1 MPVTAIRPLPQ
12 PEPGLLFELANDAD
26 EGQTG
31 SSVRTRGAR
40 AEEADLVEV
49 MPLAGME
56 HALAYRL
63 PSNLRGL
70 VQPGCLVRVPLR
82 RGAKLG
88 VVERLG
94 SDQDVPLA
102 KIKFVHELL
111 FPEPILTPDL
121 IALARWLG
129 AYYLASPEAVFE
141 TMIPAPVRAGM
152 SMRMER
158 LVCPGRMALTADE
171 EATLARRAPKQAAAY
186 RFLRAQP
193 GPVARGLVLARL
205 KLSSA
210 TLDALIEKGIVE
222 ETQREN
228 PRVAFADDSADSET
242 EAAAAVGSFE
252 LNPAQKAAIA
262 DIGASLKA
270 GVYQTHLL
278 HGVTGSGKTEV
289 YLQAIQDAL
298 AGGGGVIYLVPE
310 VALTPQT
317 VGRLRS
323 RLAAAGT
330 EIVVWHSHLSA
341 GERFD
346 AWMAVARG
354 KARVVVGA
362 RSAVFA
368 PVANLR
374 LVVVDEEHEPAYKQ
388 EEAPRYHG
396 RDVAVYRA
404 RLAGATCVL
413 GSATPALESLL
424 NARLGR
430 YKLNRL
436 PERVDGRGMP
446 VMRLIDLRRETLKA
460 RGPVL
465 LSRELADA
473 LRDRVERKEQSIL
486 FLNRR
491 GYSSSLQCP
500 GCGFVGRCPHCSV
513 SLTYHRSDER
523 LRCHLCGHEEPA
535 PKNCPQCHSDKIRW
549 RGFGTQKVEE
559 QVQRLLPRAR
569 IVRLDADAM
578 ARRHLYRQILADFRR
593 GKIDVLVGTQMI
605 AKGLDFPN
613 VTLVGLVDADLSLHQ
628 ADFRAQERTFQL
640 LVQVAG
646 RAGRGDRAGEVIVQT
661 FTPHAPP
668 IQFAKRSDFDG
679 FLDEELTLRREY
691 HYPPVRHLI
700 RHVFRGRNAEKVAFY
715 AEQWARRAEA
725 VLKDV
730 AEIKGPAPAPI
741 EKVKDFY
748 RFQVWYFVTSV
759 TRVAPLL
766 RELREKFPLDPGV
779 IEILDVDPVDLS

>member
-1 MPVTAIRPLPQ
+1 
-12 PEPGLLFELANDAD
+12 
-26 EGQTG
+26 
-31 SSVRTRGAR
+31 
-40 AEEADLVEV
+40 
-49 MPLAGME
+49 
-56 HALAYRL
+56 
-63 PSNLRGL
+63 
-70 VQPGCLVRVPLR
+70 
-82 RGAKLG
+82 

-94 SDQDVPLA
+94 STEDVPVE
-102 KIKFVHELL
+102 KIKFVLELL

-121 IALARWLG
+121 LALARWLG
-129 AYYLASPEAVFE
+129 TYYLASPEAVFE
-141 TMIPAPVRAGM
+141 TMIPAPARAGMPARMERWVRAG
-152 SMRMER
+152 R
-158 LVCPGRMALTADE
+158 LQLTADE
-171 EATLARRAPKQAAAY
+171 EAALARRAPKQAAAY
-186 RFLRAQP
+186 RFLRAQAE
-193 GPVARGLVLARL
+193 PVARGLVLARL
-205 KLSSA
+205 KLSAA
-210 TLDALIEKGIVE
+210 TLDALMEKGLVE
-222 ETQREN
+222 EARREN
-228 PRVAFADDSADSET
+228 PRTAYVDDFADSET

-252 LNPAQKAAIA
+252 LNEYQRAAIA
-262 DIGASLKA
+262 DIGASLTANKF
-270 GVYQTHLL
+270 QTHLL

-289 YLQAIQDAL
+289 YLHTIQAAL
-298 AGGGGVIYLVPE
+298 AAGGGVIYLVPE

-323 RLAAAGT
+323 RLAASGT

-341 GERFD
+341 GERLD

-354 KARVVVGA
+354 TARVVVGA

-388 EEAPRYHG
+388 EDAPRYHG

-404 RLAGATCVL
+404 KLAGATCVL

-436 PERVDGRGMP
+436 PERVDGRGLP
-446 VMRLIDLRRETLKA
+446 VMRLVDLRRETLKA
-460 RGPVL
+460 NGPVL
-465 LSRELADA
+465 LSRELGEA
-473 LRDRVERKEQSIL
+473 LRDRFDKREQSIL

-491 GYSSSLQCP
+491 GYSTSLQCP
-500 GCGFVGRCPHCSV
+500 ACGFVGHCAHCSV
-513 SLTYHRSDER
+513 TLTYHRSDEK

-535 PKNCPQCHSDKIRW
+535 PKRCPQCRSDKIRW
-549 RGFGTQKVEE
+549 RGFGTQRVEE
-559 QVQRLLPRAR
+559 QAQRLLPRAR

-668 IQFAKRSDFDG
+668 IQFARRADFDG
-679 FLDEELTLRREY
+679 FLDEELAMRKEY
-691 HYPPVRHLI
+691 HYPPSRRLI
-700 RHVFRGRNAEKVAFY
+700 RHLFRGRNAEKVAFY
-715 AEQWARRAEA
+715 AEQWAKRAEA
-725 VLKDV
+725 ALKGV
-730 AEIKGPAPAPI
+730 AEIRGPAPAPI
-741 EKVKDFY
+741 EKAKDFY
-748 RFQVWYFVTSV
+748 RFQVWYFVAGV
-759 TRVAPLL
+759 TQVAPILKQV
-766 RELREKFPLDPGV
+766 RAEFPLDPGV